1 MRVLPLLFWLF
12 IFVHSARAQFFVADN
27 GACPGAG
34 DAKNVLKFDT
44 LFYTPDKAMPFDRC
58 FVMVVPY
65 DHPEDVVGFA
75 ISPVDKDGKPNPRRR
90 DYNAF
95 IKSGFHTRASRK
107 QERRE
112 FSFDSFKSGPF
123 VRIFTSIAKGG
134 DEKKPTLILRVS
146 PLDPDREY
154 RIYLLLKDTKSI
166 DQLMATGD
174 ILFNSYNGGVFA
186 PPVYD
191 SAALA
196 YKKFEAQRAK
206 TGKRFSVSDFETFAG
221 KNGPLATV
229 DNDATLD
236 AFKKKYPKKRFSILQ
251 YQHYFFVDSLT
262 GSLPANPY
270 LNLAVDRLT
279 IPDSSELQQISLLTL
294 IRLVEKKHLKDVNGG
309 NISLQNR
316 TYTIFRVTE
325 DSVFHAGNGNRFY
338 THQYGPVHILGNV
351 SFGRTPATG
360 ITIASWQPHA
370 DILPVESISSLAEI
384 KAKSNGKIKDEENS
398 GLCKMNKQ
406 ALNLLI
412 KAALDCDCEEDV
424 RRNIV
429 AKNDTVKALSLL
441 YNGDSDMFNNIL
453 LGIYSLKDINKEADE
468 DDLKKR
474 LSNLETS
481 IGVLNNVREYVLKV
495 RAIAPDHETELA
507 DLTFCIDLERQRY
520 ATVSKQLKTI
530 SEANVKL
537 EDLYYKQFDLKQSIP
552 VSTASSQILELA
564 SSAKFRIVPEFGLVT
579 ILKTEGGFGF
589 QDLVPYLGF
598 NINFRSI
605 DKDIPMRFV
614 RYKTWRHYV
623 SFVGGITLRSL
634 AVQGKREDFFGNS
647 SFLTG
652 LGLRL
657 NNYIKLTG
665 GTVWFKA
672 TDPNPVSSNKPV
684 RVLPYAGI
692 SLDLELRDLFGGV
705 AKIFTL

>member
-1 MRVLPLLFWLF
+1 MRVLLLLFWLF
-12 IFVHSARAQFFVADN
+12 IFVHPARSQFFVDVD
-27 GACPGAG
+27 GPCPGAG
-34 DAKNVLKFDT
+34 DAKNILKFDT

-65 DHPEDVVGFA
+65 DHPENVVGFA
-75 ISPVDKDGKPNPRRR
+75 ISPVDKNGKPNPRRR

-95 IKSGFHTRASRK
+95 VKSGFHSVKSRK

-112 FSFDSFKSGPF
+112 FPFDSFKKQQF
-123 VRIFTSIAKGG
+123 VRIFTTIAKGG
-134 DEKKPTLILRVS
+134 DEKNPSLILRVS

-174 ILFNSYNGGVFA
+174 ILFNSYSSNVFA
-186 PPVYD
+186 PLVYD
-191 SAALA
+191 TAAMA

-206 TGKRFSVSDFETFAG
+206 TGQGFMVSDFETFAAQ
-221 KNGPLATV
+221 NGPIATMDV
-229 DNDATLD
+229 DATLD
-236 AFKKKYPKKRFSILQ
+236 PFKKQYPKNRFSILQ
-251 YQHYFFVDSLT
+251 YQHYFFVDTLT
-262 GSLPANPY
+262 GSLPSNPH
-270 LNLAVDRLT
+270 LNPAVDRLT
-279 IPDSSELQQISLLTL
+279 IPDSSELQQVSLLTL
-294 IRLVEKKHLKDVNGG
+294 IRKAAQQHLKDVNGG
-309 NISLQNR
+309 SISLQNR
-316 TYTIFRVTE
+316 AYTIFRVTE
-325 DSVFHAGNGNRFY
+325 DSVFHNKTFLKNEFGAVDTLGRVIF
-338 THQYGPVHILGNV
+338 GPPPV
-351 SFGRTPATG
+351 TG
-360 ITIASWQPHA
+360 ISIADWQPGSN
-370 DILPVESISSLAEI
+370 IESVETISSQYEI
-384 KAKSNGKIKDEENS
+384 KAKSNSKIKDEEKS
-398 GLCKMNKQ
+398 GLCEMNKN

-412 KAALDCDCEEDV
+412 KTALECDCEEDV

-441 YNGDSDMFNNIL
+441 YNGDVTMFNKIL
-453 LGIYSLKDINKEADE
+453 LGIYSLKDVNKET
-468 DDLKKR
+468 DDLKQR

-481 IGVLNNVREYVLKV
+481 IGVLNYLREYVLKV
-495 RAIAPDHETELA
+495 RAIAPAHETMLA
-507 DLTFCIDLERQRY
+507 DLTTCIDKEKQRY
-520 ATVSKQLKTI
+520 TNVSKELKKI
-530 SEANVKL
+530 GDANAKL
-537 EDLYYKQFDLKQSIP
+537 ETLYYDQFELNQSIP
-552 VSTASSQILELA
+552 VSTASSQILELV

-579 ILKTEGGFGF
+579 IFKTEGRFGL

-647 SFLTG
+647 SLLTG

-672 TDPNPVSSNKPV
+672 TDPNPVSTNKPV

-692 SLDLELRDLFGGV
+692 SLDLELRDLFGGI